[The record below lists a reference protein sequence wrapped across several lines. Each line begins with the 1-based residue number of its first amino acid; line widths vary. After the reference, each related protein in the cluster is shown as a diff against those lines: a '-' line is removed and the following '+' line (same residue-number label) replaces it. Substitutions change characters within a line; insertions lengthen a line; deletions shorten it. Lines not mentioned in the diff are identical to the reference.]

1 VGVFRRWN
9 YILLRIQL
17 RGLNYFLLCIQL
29 LNGVKK
35 YVKWD
40 GFNNCFKVAMHK
52 ILEFITLPKTV
63 VLKPFGQLQSFSH
76 LHVSTRYF
84 SSEYFPV
91 GWGGNKNYK
100 PNLHYLVIIARFIN
114 RLFKRC

>member
-1 VGVFRRWN
+1 MELYPAAYTTQGVE
-9 YILLRIQL
+9 LLL
-17 RGLNYFLLCIQL
+17 
-29 LNGVKK
+29 VVHTTVKWDKK